1 MEGDLHLGYMP
12 CYFAL
17 AWLPGASRN
26 QLCSRQVQFWRPST
40 TPAWHGTATAL
51 PSTTPR
57 RRPLTPPFNPAR
69 RFSHLQSLVSS
80 SASSV
85 LRPASRVQ
93 RPASSVLRPT
103 FRRRIPSIVTA
114 TCQRPVAPTASCQQ
128 PAVAARASQLR
139 LDTRRQPRA
148 SPNTRQLASHSQP
161 AIELGGITPVASR
174 IVPQDPPTLCGN
186 SIKQTRRPARHTK
199 WY

>member
-1 MEGDLHLGYMP
+1 MLPRHLLASPRRCPAGGSGPPSPSCPGQARQGDPATQAMGSCFRASAVEGGPWLSWRATLHLGYMP

-85 LRPASRVQ
+85 LRPVFSVQ
-93 RPASSVLRPT
+93 RPAFCVQH
-103 FRRRIPSIVTA
+103 FFV
-114 TCQRPVAPTASCQQ
+114 
-128 PAVAARASQLR
+128 
-139 LDTRRQPRA
+139 A
-148 SPNTRQLASHSQP
+148 SPQL
-161 AIELGGITPVASR
+161 
-174 IVPQDPPTLCGN
+174 
-186 SIKQTRRPARHTK
+186 
-199 WY
+199 